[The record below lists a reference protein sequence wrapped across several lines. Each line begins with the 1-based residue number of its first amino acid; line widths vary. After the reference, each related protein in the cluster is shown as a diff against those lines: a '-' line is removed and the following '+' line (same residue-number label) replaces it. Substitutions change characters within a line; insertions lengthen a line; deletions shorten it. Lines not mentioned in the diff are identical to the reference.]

1 MESEKIIFILI
12 AIGFSIL
19 SMYLKARKKKQV
31 SYENYETSYQDFS
44 TQEDLYNTS
53 EPVVV
58 FEQQN
63 GYDSL
68 QNFNIYPKKSIKE
81 QKTQKIETANHLVQ
95 NSENILQNGDFEDKA
110 VLLNDFEGTELQ
122 KAFLYSEIFKNTK
135 N

>member
-1 MESEKIIFILI
+1 MESEQILFIVI

-19 SMYLKARKKKQV
+19 SMYLKARKKKQA
-31 SYENYETSYQDFS
+31 SYDNAETSYRDFS

-53 EPVVV
+53 EPVVI

-63 GYDSL
+63 VYDSP
-68 QNFNIYPKKSIKE
+68 QNFNIYPKKSIKK
-81 QKTQKIETANHLVQ
+81 QKTQKIETVNHPVQ
-95 NSENILQNGDFEDKA
+95 NSENILQNGDFEDTT

-122 KAFLYSEIFKNTK
+122 KAFLFSEIFKNTK